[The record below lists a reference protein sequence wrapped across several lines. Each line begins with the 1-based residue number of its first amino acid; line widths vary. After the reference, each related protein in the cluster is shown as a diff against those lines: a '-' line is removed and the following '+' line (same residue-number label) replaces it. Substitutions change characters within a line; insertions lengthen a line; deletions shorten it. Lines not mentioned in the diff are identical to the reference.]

1 MSDGP
6 RKPPVRDPGD
16 DEVYVPPGP
25 GERPLPPRLRLPVRP
40 VVKTVDQLLEAMR
53 QQLDAVA
60 LASGNTLAMQRKM
73 ALQLEGLQNVFN
85 DRLDVFHR
93 ELALLRS
100 VVTSD
105 HGPRIADM
113 EKKIT
118 PRQAALI
125 GGKYTGVALVGA
137 FVLRIIGRAYPPSAE
152 LIESVLGFFGL

>member
-25 GERPLPPRLRLPVRP
+25 GERPLPPRLHLPVRP
-40 VVKTVDQLLEAMR
+40 VAKVDQLLEAMR

-73 ALQLEGLQNVFN
+73 ALQLDGLRNVFN

-100 VVTSD
+100 TVTGD

-118 PRQAALI
+118 PKQAAII
-125 GGKYTGVALVGA
+125 GGRYGGVALVLALVARGA
-137 FVLRIIGRAYPPSAE
+137 GKVWPEFAE
-152 LIESVLGFFGL
+152 TIESVLGFFGL